1 MINDLILRVTH
12 NGVITDLDVDGAVP
26 LRLDISQVDNQ
37 EIGEVFG
44 VSSQN
49 FNLPGTNKNNKF
61 FNHGYLQSAVDVPGM
76 YNTIDCSVIRN
87 GETVLLGTLQ
97 VNDIV
102 TSNDGFITY
111 DVTVSS
117 KVVEFNEALK
127 GKFLYQGNWSTY
139 DHILDADNI
148 VKSWNPRS
156 GSSNS
161 FILDSGKTGSV
172 YYPYIDFGFDN
183 VFSWPEYPII
193 SADDTIGGRPQTGST
208 ALSGSPFNLAQ
219 VYPAIGAR
227 EVFDVIFE
235 QAGFSYSSSFID
247 SNDFNEVYVLSKNKE
262 GLGVVA
268 APGQESGN
276 LFSASLAAD
285 YTLDAVQAGLDFD
298 FTLPFTGSVYDPGSN
313 YSTTTYYY
321 TIPIAGDYVFQSTV
335 LFNNSAQDSG
345 ESNATDYN
353 LLFNVDRLNSV
364 SDPTVRIGQT
374 SLTVDDTDN
383 PYSVSGQ
390 ASDFFN
396 PGDRVTVTFEVNN
409 RESAED
415 TSTTLVLSGSNFKS
429 TQAQIDYDD
438 FPVSM
443 SYQIDS
449 SIKSIDMFKGLLT
462 QFNLVAYPEQ
472 QNPSVINIETFDHW
486 MRQGETKDWT
496 EKYNTAK
503 RISIK
508 NPVSE
513 QPRELRFSNAND
525 DDRISKLAKEST
537 PNFQYG
543 TLRAI
548 SDSSLTS
555 GEKKVESLFA
565 PTVLAPALSLASS
578 SFSTDLPLP
587 FSQTSPNFI
596 IPHLYKFNNKETESF
611 KFKPRIGYKSYYKDS
626 GSNSTGF
633 SATPTA
639 LSASTPLEV
648 ESDLSSP
655 ATQYITS
662 GSGGVFRF
670 TNYSTLSNYRNYP
683 VTSSTEDLLMNSSY
697 TKLSNS
703 STLYPSSGSSNF
715 NNYWKTYIDSIYD
728 TDSRKVTLDLYFNEY
743 EYQDIKLNDKIII
756 QDEAYRINKIKGF
769 NLTRRDIVTVEL
781 LKLYPAYYP
790 IIPPGEGT
798 ICPTVSTYP
807 AQDITSQ
814 SMTLTGSVDSAGS
827 GTVLERGFVY
837 STTDTTPTIE
847 EGATKIADGSGVG
860 HFDHSLTGLNPGT
873 NYYYQAYASSSE
885 VACDVIYGGSETV
898 TTLTSSVCPTV
909 YTYGPFNITS
919 ASFTMSGSATAGTS
933 AIVER
938 GFVVSKTDSTP
949 TIGEGAD
956 KYPTGSG
963 AGHFDYGNFPATAS
977 TTYYYRAYASASGC
991 LEYGSSVTLSTS
1003 ASVPVSSCN
1012 AFSASGPTN
1021 FGGACSETIDEVLY
1035 TDYSGSWP
1043 PTQGYLDAGGKIT
1056 VYTSA
1061 GCSVASPNTY
1071 YAFDSGSA
1079 TGTNVNAFLRV
1090 DDAVGANP
1098 GDVIQIYDCTGP

>member
-374 SLTVDDTDN
+374 SLTVD
-383 PYSVSGQ
+383 
-390 ASDFFN
+390 
-396 PGDRVTVTFEVNN
+396 ELIIHIL
-409 RESAED
+409 
-415 TSTTLVLSGSNFKS
+415 LVVK
-429 TQAQIDYDD
+429 
-438 FPVSM
+438 
-443 SYQIDS
+443 
-449 SIKSIDMFKGLLT
+449 LLT
-462 QFNLVAYPEQ
+462 FLIQE
-472 QNPSVINIETFDHW
+472 IEL
-486 MRQGETKDWT
+486 Q
-496 EKYNTAK
+496 
-503 RISIK
+503 
-508 NPVSE
+508 
-513 QPRELRFSNAND
+513 
-525 DDRISKLAKEST
+525 
-537 PNFQYG
+537 
-543 TLRAI
+543 
-548 SDSSLTS
+548 
-555 GEKKVESLFA
+555 
-565 PTVLAPALSLASS
+565 
-578 SFSTDLPLP
+578 
-587 FSQTSPNFI
+587 
-596 IPHLYKFNNKETESF
+596 
-611 KFKPRIGYKSYYKDS
+611 
-626 GSNSTGF
+626 
-633 SATPTA
+633 
-639 LSASTPLEV
+639 
-648 ESDLSSP
+648 
-655 ATQYITS
+655 
-662 GSGGVFRF
+662 
-670 TNYSTLSNYRNYP
+670 
-683 VTSSTEDLLMNSSY
+683 
-697 TKLSNS
+697 
-703 STLYPSSGSSNF
+703 
-715 NNYWKTYIDSIYD
+715 
-728 TDSRKVTLDLYFNEY
+728 
-743 EYQDIKLNDKIII
+743 
-756 QDEAYRINKIKGF
+756 
-769 NLTRRDIVTVEL
+769 
-781 LKLYPAYYP
+781 
-790 IIPPGEGT
+790 
-798 ICPTVSTYP
+798 
-807 AQDITSQ
+807 
-814 SMTLTGSVDSAGS
+814 
-827 GTVLERGFVY
+827 
-837 STTDTTPTIE
+837 
-847 EGATKIADGSGVG
+847 
-860 HFDHSLTGLNPGT
+860 
-873 NYYYQAYASSSE
+873 
-885 VACDVIYGGSETV
+885 
-898 TTLTSSVCPTV
+898 
-909 YTYGPFNITS
+909 
-919 ASFTMSGSATAGTS
+919 
-933 AIVER
+933 
-938 GFVVSKTDSTP
+938 
-949 TIGEGAD
+949 
-956 KYPTGSG
+956 
-963 AGHFDYGNFPATAS
+963 
-977 TTYYYRAYASASGC
+977 
-991 LEYGSSVTLSTS
+991 
-1003 ASVPVSSCN
+1003 
-1012 AFSASGPTN
+1012 
-1021 FGGACSETIDEVLY
+1021 
-1035 TDYSGSWP
+1035 
-1043 PTQGYLDAGGKIT
+1043 
-1056 VYTSA
+1056 
-1061 GCSVASPNTY
+1061 
-1071 YAFDSGSA
+1071 
-1079 TGTNVNAFLRV
+1079 
-1090 DDAVGANP
+1090 
-1098 GDVIQIYDCTGP
+1098 